1 MIRPTEARI
10 SLGAIARNAGRLRQ
24 VIGPRVGIIAVVKAD
39 AYGHGAVRVARQ
51 LEGLGIQ
58 GFGVATVE
66 EGVELREAGVRSPV
80 LIMGAAYGEDHEE
93 VIAQGL
99 TPMVGVAGDVERF
112 AMAARR
118 RRILRLPVHL
128 KVDTGMSR
136 LGVTTSRFQDFLRA
150 CAEHPSVRV
159 DGMAT
164 HYACA
169 DMDDPAPTEAQ
180 LERFVACLDQ
190 ARAMGADPQQIHTA
204 NSAAA
209 LRFPRT
215 RFDLV
220 RPGIAL
226 YGALPSPAV
235 EDPGLEPCLSWRTR
249 INALR
254 RVPAGAAVS
263 YGGTWVAP
271 RPSVIAT
278 LPVGYADGYHRSMS
292 NNARVLVRSHRV
304 RQVGTI
310 CMDLCMADVTDLPGV
325 SVGDEVMLMGRQG
338 DAVITP
344 DDLAGW
350 AGTIPYEILCGITRR
365 VPRIYDE
372 LEEPSLATAEGDVK

>member
-10 SLGAIARNAGRLRQ
+10 SLGSIARNTHRLRQ

-39 AYGHGAVRVARQ
+39 AYGHGAVRVARL

-66 EGVELREAGVRSPV
+66 EGVELRQAGVRAPV
-80 LIMGAAYGEDHEE
+80 LIMGAAYGKEHEE
-93 VIAQGL
+93 VIANDL

-112 AMAARR
+112 ARAARR
-118 RRILRLPVHL
+118 RRVLRLPVHL

-136 LGVTTSRFQDFLRA
+136 LGVTTERFEDFLRA
-150 CAEHPSVRV
+150 CAEHPTVRV

-164 HYACA
+164 HFACA
-169 DMDDPAPTEAQ
+169 DLPDPAPTEAQ
-180 LERFVACLDQ
+180 LERFVACLDR
-190 ARAMGADPQQIHTA
+190 ARAMGADPQQIHAA

-209 LRFPRT
+209 LRFSRT

-220 RPGIAL
+220 RPGLVL
-226 YGALPSPAV
+226 YGALPSSAV
-235 EDPGLEPCLSWRTR
+235 TDPGLEPCMTWRTR

-254 RVPAGAAVS
+254 RVPAGAQVS
-263 YGGTWVAP
+263 YGGTWIAP

-278 LPVGYADGYHRSMS
+278 LPVGYADGYHRVLS
-292 NNARVLVRSHRV
+292 NQARVLVRGHKV

-310 CMDLCMADVTDLPGV
+310 CMDLCMVDVTDLPGV
-325 SVGDEVMLMGRQG
+325 AVGDEVVLMGRQG
-338 DAVITP
+338 EAVITP
-344 DDLAGW
+344 EELAGW
-350 AGTIPYEILCGITRR
+350 AGTIPYEILCGITQR
-365 VPRIYDE
+365 VPRTYDE
-372 LEEPSLATAEGDVK
+372 MEELSGVAAEGEPR